1 MKMRN
6 VKIFNKEKGNYRF
19 FSLKPETAKEIA
31 REGDL
36 FELETAMDA
45 EGGAG
50 TFQRLIG
57 NAGGDVTIL
66 GERGETLRNF
76 IV

>member
-1 MKMRN
+1 MRN

-19 FSLKPETAKEIA
+19 FSLKPEKAKEIA
-31 REGDL
+31 RDGDI
-36 FELETAMDA
+36 FELEMAMDA
-45 EGGAG
+45 EGESG

>member
-1 MKMRN
+1 MRN

-19 FSLKPETAKEIA
+19 FSLKPEKAKEIA
-31 REGDL
+31 RDGDI
-36 FELETAMDA
+36 FELEMAMDA
-45 EGGAG
+45 EGGSG
-50 TFQRLIG
+50 TFQHLIG

-66 GERGETLRNF
+66 GGRGETLRNF

>member
-1 MKMRN
+1 MRN

-19 FSLKPETAKEIA
+19 FSLKPEKAKEIA
-31 REGDL
+31 REGDI
-36 FELETAMDA
+36 FELEMAVDSD
-45 EGGAG
+45 GGAG
-50 TFQRLIG
+50 TFQCLIG

-66 GERGETLRNF
+66 GERGETIRNF